1 VQESPHTRSEVTSEA
16 VPGAYGRLLP
26 FLAHPVLRERP
37 RRRLTAWTWFGW
49 LSLLLVLGFLG
60 GRLDDLLVHWFG
72 WRIAPD
78 TFQAYLVTHPSLAAA
93 AIVLVAPLLEE
104 LAYRAFLSTAP
115 PAVFIGLAFF
125 LCYTFLGIRINLEHP
140 RAISTIRHY
149 FAPFWALVPASLV
162 SLALYVYARD
172 VVLGFFRRH
181 GIWVF
186 WVSCVLFG
194 VEHAEVY
201 SSTLTWW
208 ALVLVLP
215 QFLVGVGL
223 AYIRIAFGLRWS
235 IATHLAYDGLIV
247 SASWT
252 YLSTAS
258 GTPLR
263 EAIGLVLMLL
273 VVLILVYGFTVTW
286 RVLRNR

>member
-1 VQESPHTRSEVTSEA
+1 MRETA
-16 VPGAYGRLLP
+16 PGAYGRLLP

-37 RRRLTAWTWFGW
+37 RRQLTAWTWFGW

-60 GRLDDLLVHWFG
+60 GRLDDLLVHWFR

-93 AIVLVAPLLEE
+93 SIVLVAPLLEE
-104 LAYRAFLSTAP
+104 LAYRAFLCTSP
-115 PAVFIGLAFF
+115 PAVFVGLAFF
-125 LCYTFLGIRINLEHP
+125 LCYSVLGIRINLEHL
-140 RAISTIRHY
+140 RAINTIRHY
-149 FAPFWALVPASLV
+149 FEPFWVLLPAGLV
-162 SLALYVYARD
+162 SLLLYVYAREA
-172 VVLGFFRRH
+172 VLGFFRRH

-186 WVSCVLFG
+186 WVSCILFG
-194 VEHAEVY
+194 LEHAEVY
-201 SSTLTWW
+201 SRTLTWW

-223 AYIRIAFGLRWS
+223 AYIRIVFGLRWS

-247 SASWT
+247 SASWA
-252 YLSTAS
+252 YLSTAR

-263 EAIGLVLMLL
+263 EI
-273 VVLILVYGFTVTW
+273 VVLLLLFLVGVILVYGIAVSW